1 MYVYEKE
8 AFIMKKW
15 VSLFLTFFIAIFC
28 TFSATAEQLSIYENE
43 VSSSETVSNVKT
55 FSEIPEAAKQFLESR
70 GSHITTNTLV
80 QVLPIIDTN
89 DTAICLTNTNGNTIE
104 RDVYIAYVEDE
115 DQNLVVDNSLAE
127 VLAQGPDYGRPGSY
141 PSLTDDGRYIVH
153 AVATSALYENGIYR
167 YYKPYKCQFYY
178 NNYAGVTVNSIKVQY
193 IADGFL
199 YSYPGFKN
207 LGEEYVHSVIVN
219 QSNPIEGYVY
229 GNTNYFVADKVLMTD
244 SGSPTVGHYLTF
256 TNVVNGVS
264 VTYTL
269 AV

>member
-1 MYVYEKE
+1 
-8 AFIMKKW
+8 MKKRL
-15 VSLFLTFFIAIFC
+15 SLLLIFVMTIFS
-28 TFSATAEQLSIYENE
+28 TFSAVAEQPSTYENE
-43 VSSSETVSNVKT
+43 IISSETAIMVKT
-55 FSEIPEAAKQFLESR
+55 FAEIPEAAQNFLESH
-70 GSHITTNTLV
+70 GANITTNTLIEI
-80 QVLPIIDTN
+80 LPILNTN
-89 DTAICLTNTNGNTIE
+89 DTAVCLTNTNDNTIE
-104 RDVYIAYVEDE
+104 REVYIAYVEDE

-199 YSYPGFKN
+199 YSYPRFTS
-207 LGEEYVHSVIVN
+207 LGIEYVHNVIVN
-219 QSNPIEGYVY
+219 QSNPVEGYVY
-229 GNTNYFVADKVLMTD
+229 GNTNYFVTDKVLMTD

-256 TNVVNGVS
+256 TNVVNGTT